1 MAPTNDEDYGQ
12 FIYLDIEDYIEEYD
26 CNNRPI
32 YCKVGS
38 KNYIH
43 SRYASTDKWAYLEDY
58 ENNYWL
64 ENIKTNAIGLFVVGI
79 TIYMIL

>member
-26 CNNRPI
+26 GNNRPI

-38 KNYIH
+38 KNYRH
-43 SRYASTDKWAYLEDY
+43 SRYADNSTYLEDY
-58 ENNYWL
+58 KNHYWL
-64 ENIKTNAIGLFVVGI
+64 DNVKTNAIGMFIVGI

>member
-1 MAPTNDEDYGQ
+1 MAPTNDDDYGQ

-26 CNNRPI
+26 INNSPI
-32 YCKVGS
+32 YCKVSS

-43 SRYASTDKWAYLEDY
+43 SRYASDKWAYLEDY

-64 ENIKTNAIGLFVVGI
+64 DNIKTNAIGLFVVGI

>member
-26 CNNRPI
+26 GNNRAI
-32 YCKVGS
+32 YCKIG
-38 KNYIH
+38 KKIYKH
-43 SRYASTDKWAYLEDY
+43 SRFANNLEY
-58 ENNYWL
+58 EADCDNKYWL
-64 ENIKTNAIGLFVVGI
+64 ENIKTNAVGLFIVGL